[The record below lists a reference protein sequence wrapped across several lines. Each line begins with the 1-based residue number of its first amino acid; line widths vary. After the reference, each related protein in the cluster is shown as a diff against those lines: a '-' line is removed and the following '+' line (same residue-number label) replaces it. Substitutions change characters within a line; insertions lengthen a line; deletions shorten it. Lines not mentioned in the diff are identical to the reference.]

1 MRLNIGCGKQTWRD
15 FFCIDAVRH
24 PKASRDPDLLHAFY
38 FAKDGALLNPVPL
51 ADGCADELHSYH
63 FIEHVY
69 RWEAPHL
76 VAEFHRLL
84 KPGGALILEL
94 PNISAAAR
102 NLLAGMND
110 QMAMWPLYG
119 DWSHRDPYMMHKH
132 GYTPASMTL
141 LLAECGYTNIQVEPP
156 MTHGRKANR
165 DMRVTAC
172 KPPSA

>member
-84 KPGGALILEL
+84 KPDGALILEL
-94 PNISAAAR
+94 PNIAAAAR
-102 NLLAGMND
+102 NLLACMND

-119 DWSHRDPYMMHKH
+119 NPDEVDPYMCHRW
-132 GYTPASMTL
+132 GYTPATIAGL
-141 LLAECGYTNIQVEPP
+141 LKEAGFKDVRVLPP
-156 MTHGRKANR
+156 VTHGAKANR
-165 DMRVTAC
+165 DMRVEAV
-172 KPPSA
+172 KA